1 MNSNWSYQGT
11 LEVIKPVGRK
21 CTKSKNTKYFYP
33 DQNNVFCDVEKKTVN
48 KQLAISDSAVHTS
61 VNSSFFCQKTKS
73 VVSGSTKY
81 KKHFF
86 SCFCQMMKQDR
97 QLDSSILE
105 ASQIFPHSFLV
116 EFTTVVLLHF
126 TSEASIVIHS
136 LRTIRNQT
144 IFLVKA
150 LCYTDLSVYL
160 IVTYSF

>member
-1 MNSNWSYQGT
+1 MEENVQNQRT
-11 LEVIKPVGRK
+11 LNISTL
-21 CTKSKNTKYFYP
+21 TKIMFFVMAK
-33 DQNNVFCDVEKKTVN
+33 EKKTVN

-61 VNSSFFCQKTKS
+61 VNSSFFCQKNY
-73 VVSGSTKY
+73 VCCIL
-81 KKHFF
+81 KHEIQKALF
-86 SCFCQMMKQDR
+86 SCFSQMMKQDR

-150 LCYTDLSVYL
+150 LCYTDLSHVYL
-160 IVTYSF
+160 

>member
-1 MNSNWSYQGT
+1 MNSGFYYQ
-11 LEVIKPVGRK
+11 
-21 CTKSKNTKYFYP
+21 KS
-33 DQNNVFCDVEKKTVN
+33 
-48 KQLAISDSAVHTS
+48 
-61 VNSSFFCQKTKS
+61 QKLS
-73 VVSGSTKY
+73 LFSCIL
-81 KKHFF
+81 KHEIQKALF
-86 SCFCQMMKQDR
+86 SCFSQMMKQDR

-160 IVTYSF
+160 ELILFNAKNNTEIKITLDDAS